1 MAPRRRARGRSIPAS
16 RRSRT
21 RSTMRSAFAATAC
34 RSARPRCCACCVPVM
49 RTLAGSGRG
58 SGRRRPPRRP
68 RARRRAPRLESGASE
83 PAMLTLPRFAFVQ
96 PQSIDEALA
105 HLGEHAAQCLIV
117 AGGTDAVPNLKHR
130 PHEPRFVVHIGRLRE
145 LHHVRHEPDGLHLGA
160 LVTLSELAAEPRIG
174 REFPSLTK
182 AAGLVAGPQLRNM
195 GTLGGNLCLDTRC
208 TYYNQTY
215 FWREAL
221 GFCLKKDG
229 VRCHVVP
236 QGKRCVAAHSS
247 DVAPTLIAYG
257 AEVEIAGPSGR
268 RRVSCAEFFVGDG
281 IHNNI
286 LKPDELVT
294 RVTLPAA
301 SRGQRGAYRKLRPR
315 AAIDFPMLSVA
326 VAARG
331 TAAKLESLRV
341 VVSAL
346 GAKPRLL
353 GAKGSLDPLVAGRA
367 ASEETFAAVAA
378 AAHKQCRPLINV
390 AYDDDWRH
398 AMVPVLVT

>member
-1 MAPRRRARGRSIPAS
+1 
-16 RRSRT
+16 
-21 RSTMRSAFAATAC
+21 
-34 RSARPRCCACCVPVM
+34 
-49 RTLAGSGRG
+49 
-58 SGRRRPPRRP
+58 
-68 RARRRAPRLESGASE
+68 
-83 PAMLTLPRFAFVQ
+83 MLTLPVFEYVRTSSV
-96 PQSIDEALA
+96 DDVVRELA
-105 HLGEHAAQCLIV
+105 GHPGECLLV

-130 PHEPRFVVHIGRLRE
+130 LHEPSRLVSLAGVDELKAVRE
-145 LHHVRHEPDGLHLGA
+145 DAVGLHLGA
-160 LVTLSELAAEPRIG
+160 LVTLTA
-174 REFPSLTK
+174 LTR
-182 AAGLVAGPQLRNM
+182 LPQLLRDFPATARAASLVGSPQIRNM

-257 AEVEIAGPSGR
+257 AEVEIAGPNGR
-268 RRVSCAEFFVGDG
+268 RRVSCDEFFVGDG

-294 RVTLPAA
+294 RVSLPAA
-301 SRGQRGAYRKLRPR
+301 ARGQRGAYRKLRPR
-315 AAIDFPMLSVA
+315 AAIDFPMLSIA

-331 TAAKLESLRV
+331 SAAKMESLRV

-353 GAKGSLDPLVAGRA
+353 GSLDPLVSGQA

-398 AMVPVLVT
+398 AMVPVLVTRALRDAFAEGEV

>member
-1 MAPRRRARGRSIPAS
+1 
-16 RRSRT
+16 
-21 RSTMRSAFAATAC
+21 
-34 RSARPRCCACCVPVM
+34 
-49 RTLAGSGRG
+49 
-58 SGRRRPPRRP
+58 
-68 RARRRAPRLESGASE
+68 
-83 PAMLTLPRFAFVQ
+83 MLTLPVFEYVRPASV
-96 PQSIDEALA
+96 DDVLRELA
-105 HLGEHAAQCLIV
+105 GHRGECLMV

-130 PHEPRFVVHIGRLRE
+130 LHEPARLVSLAGVSELKAVRE
-145 LHHVRHEPDGLHLGA
+145 DAAGLHLGA
-160 LVTLSELAAEPRIG
+160 LVTLTALTRLPQLLRDFPATARAA
-174 REFPSLTK
+174 S
-182 AAGLVAGPQLRNM
+182 LVASPQIRNM

-257 AEVEIAGPSGR
+257 AEVEIAGPKGR
-268 RRVSCAEFFVGDG
+268 RRVSCDEFFVGDG

-294 RVTLPAA
+294 RITLPPSA
-301 SRGQRGAYRKLRPR
+301 RGQRGAYRKLRPR
-315 AAIDFPMLSVA
+315 AAIDFPMLSIAVA
-326 VAARG
+326 VRGSAARM
-331 TAAKLESLRV
+331 ESLRV

-353 GAKGSLDPLVAGRA
+353 GSLDPLIAGRA
-367 ASEETFAAVAA
+367 ANDEAFAAVAA

-398 AMVPVLVT
+398 AMVPVLVTRALRDAFAQEV

>member
-1 MAPRRRARGRSIPAS
+1 
-16 RRSRT
+16 
-21 RSTMRSAFAATAC
+21 
-34 RSARPRCCACCVPVM
+34 
-49 RTLAGSGRG
+49 
-58 SGRRRPPRRP
+58 
-68 RARRRAPRLESGASE
+68 
-83 PAMLTLPRFAFVQ
+83 MLTLPVFEYVRTSSV
-96 PQSIDEALA
+96 DDVVRELA
-105 HLGEHAAQCLIV
+105 GHPGECLLV

-130 PHEPRFVVHIGRLRE
+130 LHEPSRLVSLAGIDELKAVRE
-145 LHHVRHEPDGLHLGA
+145 DAEGLHLGA
-160 LVTLSELAAEPRIG
+160 LVTLTALTRLPQLLRNFPATARAA
-174 REFPSLTK
+174 S
-182 AAGLVAGPQLRNM
+182 LVASPQIRNM

-229 VRCHVVP
+229 VLCHVVP

-257 AEVEIAGPSGR
+257 AEVEIAGPNGR
-268 RRVSCAEFFVGDG
+268 RRVSCDEFFVGDG

-294 RVTLPAA
+294 RVSLPAA
-301 SRGQRGAYRKLRPR
+301 ARGQRGAYRKLRPR
-315 AAIDFPMLSVA
+315 AAIDFPMLSIA

-331 TAAKLESLRV
+331 SAAKMESLRV

-353 GAKGSLDPLVAGRA
+353 GSLDPLVSGQA

-398 AMVPVLVT
+398 AMVPVLVTRALRDAFAEGEV

>member
-1 MAPRRRARGRSIPAS
+1 
-16 RRSRT
+16 
-21 RSTMRSAFAATAC
+21 
-34 RSARPRCCACCVPVM
+34 
-49 RTLAGSGRG
+49 
-58 SGRRRPPRRP
+58 
-68 RARRRAPRLESGASE
+68 
-83 PAMLTLPRFAFVQ
+83 MLTLPVFEYARPATV
-96 PQSIDEALA
+96 DDVLRELTA
-105 HLGEHAAQCLIV
+105 HPGECLMA

-130 PHEPRFVVHIGRLRE
+130 LHEPKRVLSLAGVAARGGVRE
-145 LHHVRHEPDGLHLGA
+145 DGQGLHLGA
-160 LVTLSELAAEPRIG
+160 LLTLTALTRLPQLLRDFPAVARAA
-174 REFPSLTK
+174 S
-182 AAGLVAGPQLRNM
+182 LVASPQIRNM

-257 AEVEIAGPSGR
+257 AEVEIAGPRGR
-268 RRVSCAEFFVGDG
+268 RMLACDEFFVGDG
-281 IHNNI
+281 IHNNV

-294 RVTLPAA
+294 RVTLPTAA
-301 SRGQRGAYRKLRPR
+301 RGQRGAYRKLRPR
-315 AAIDFPMLSVA
+315 AAIDFPMLSIA

-331 TAAKLESLRV
+331 TAARIESLRV

-353 GAKGSLDPLVAGRA
+353 GQLDPLVAGKLA
-367 ASEETFAAVAA
+367 NEETFAAVAA
-378 AAHKQCRPLINV
+378 AASKQCRPLINV

-398 AMVPVLVT
+398 AMVPVLVTRALRDAFAEGDS

>member
-1 MAPRRRARGRSIPAS
+1 
-16 RRSRT
+16 
-21 RSTMRSAFAATAC
+21 
-34 RSARPRCCACCVPVM
+34 
-49 RTLAGSGRG
+49 
-58 SGRRRPPRRP
+58 
-68 RARRRAPRLESGASE
+68 
-83 PAMLTLPRFAFVQ
+83 MLTLPVFEYVRPASV
-96 PQSIDEALA
+96 DEVLRELA
-105 HLGEHAAQCLIV
+105 EHPGECLLV

-130 PHEPRFVVHIGRLRE
+130 LHEPRRVVSLAGVAELEAVRE
-145 LHHVRHEPDGLHLGA
+145 DASGLHLGA
-160 LVTLSELAAEPRIG
+160 LVTLTALTRLPQLLRDFPATARAA
-174 REFPSLTK
+174 S
-182 AAGLVAGPQLRNM
+182 LVASPQIRNM

-247 DVAPTLIAYG
+247 DVAPTLIAYD
-257 AEVEIAGPSGR
+257 AEVEIAGPNGR
-268 RRVSCAEFFVGDG
+268 RRVPCDEFFVGDG

-294 RVTLPAA
+294 RITLPAA
-301 SRGQRGAYRKLRPR
+301 ARGQRGAYRKLRPR

-331 TAAKLESLRV
+331 SAAKIESVRV

-353 GAKGSLDPLVAGRA
+353 GSLDPLVASQP
-367 ASEETFAAVAA
+367 ASEPTFAAVAA

-398 AMVPVLVT
+398 AMVPVLVTRALRDAFAEGVQ

>member
-1 MAPRRRARGRSIPAS
+1 
-16 RRSRT
+16 
-21 RSTMRSAFAATAC
+21 
-34 RSARPRCCACCVPVM
+34 
-49 RTLAGSGRG
+49 
-58 SGRRRPPRRP
+58 
-68 RARRRAPRLESGASE
+68 
-83 PAMLTLPRFAFVQ
+83 MLTLPRF
-96 PQSIDEALA
+96 EWLA
-105 HLGEHAAQCLIV
+105 PGSLAEVLRLLAESPGECLLV

-130 PHEPRFVVHIGRLRE
+130 LHEPKRVISLARVAELRGVH
-145 LHHVRHEPDGLHLGA
+145 VTDGDLHLGA
-160 LVTLSELAAEPRIG
+160 LTTLTALTREPALQPDFAAVAH
-174 REFPSLTK
+174 
-182 AAGLVAGPQLRNM
+182 AASLVASPQIRNM

-257 AEVEIAGPSGR
+257 ALIEIAGPAGLR
-268 RRVSCAEFFVGDG
+268 TVGADEFFVGDG
-281 IHNNI
+281 VHNNV
-286 LKPDELVT
+286 LQRDEVVT

-315 AAIDFPMLSVA
+315 GAIDFPMLSIA

-331 TAAKLESLRV
+331 EATRIESLRV

-353 GAKGSLDPLVAGRA
+353 GQLDGLAVGRPA
-367 ASEETFAAVAA
+367 DADTFAAVAA
-378 AAHKQCRPLINV
+378 SAAKQCRPLTNV
-390 AYDDDWRH
+390 PYDDDWRQ
-398 AMVPVLVT
+398 AMVPVLVKRALADAFGLPA

>member
-1 MAPRRRARGRSIPAS
+1 VRED
-16 RRSRT
+16 
-21 RSTMRSAFAATAC
+21 
-34 RSARPRCCACCVPVM
+34 
-49 RTLAGSGRG
+49 AG
-58 SGRRRPPRRP
+58 
-68 RARRRAPRLESGASE
+68 
-83 PAMLTLPRFAFVQ
+83 
-96 PQSIDEALA
+96 
-105 HLGEHAAQCLIV
+105 
-117 AGGTDAVPNLKHR
+117 
-130 PHEPRFVVHIGRLRE
+130 
-145 LHHVRHEPDGLHLGA
+145 GLHLGA
-160 LVTLSELAAEPRIG
+160 LVTLAA
-174 REFPSLTK
+174 LTQLPQLLRDF
-182 AAGLVAGPQLRNM
+182 AATARAALLVASPQIRNM

-247 DVAPTLIAYG
+247 DVSPTLIAYG
-257 AEVEIAGPSGR
+257 AEVEIAGPRGR
-268 RRVSCAEFFVGDG
+268 RSLPCDEFFVGDG
-281 IHNNI
+281 IHNNV

-294 RVTLPAA
+294 RVTLPAS
-301 SRGQRGAYRKLRPR
+301 SRGQHGAYRKLRPR

-331 TAAKLESLRV
+331 TAARLESLRV

-353 GAKGSLDPLVAGRA
+353 GSLDPLVAGRP

-398 AMVPVLVT
+398 AMVPVLVTRALRDAFADGV